1 MISRNEPY
9 RSIPVMT
16 GTTIRRR
23 PIAAFGNSD
32 GDLHM
37 LQWTCKTTGT
47 YYCLYVHHTD
57 AERECL

>member
-1 MISRNEPY
+1 LC
-9 RSIPVMT
+9 PVTEIMT
-16 GTTIRRR
+16 IGRR

-47 YYCLYVHHTD
+47 YYCL
-57 AERECL
+57 